1 MRVSARCHALLG
13 FAYVPPWSVNAGF
26 VYGDA
31 RTLIV
36 DTGPTALA
44 AATILG
50 YAEAVR
56 PGNALLAVDSERHLD
71 HVAGNAFLRARGID
85 VYGHPAVRRTE
96 AELAA
101 DVDEYCACVPDAER
115 RAAGE
120 GRIPFAGTAIANP
133 NLDLDREQE
142 IDLGGLSATVL
153 LVPGHTPANLAVWL
167 ASERV
172 LYTGDTIVSDYRPNL
187 ASGGPA
193 EWRDWLAALDRLE
206 ALSPAVVVPGHGR
219 VLRGA
224 VEITEQLARVRACL
238 KQALGDERP
247 AHR

>member
-1 MRVSARCHALLG
+1 MRLSEHCHALLG

-26 VYGDA
+26 VCGDE

-50 YAEAVR
+50 YAEAAR
-56 PGNALLAVDSERHLD
+56 PGNALLAIDSERHLD
-71 HVAGNAFLRARGID
+71 HVAGNAFLRAHGID
-85 VYGHPAVRRTE
+85 VYGHPTVRRTD

-101 DVDEYCACVPDAER
+101 DVEEYCLCVPDAAR
-115 RAAGE
+115 RAEGE
-120 GRIPFAGTAIANP
+120 GRIPFAGTRIVNP

-142 IDLGGLSATVL
+142 IDLGGLRASVL

-167 ASERV
+167 ASDRV

-193 EWRDWLAALDRLE
+193 EWRAWLAALDRLE
-206 ALSPAVVVPGHGR
+206 ALAPEVVVPGHGR
-219 VLRGA
+219 VLRGTA
-224 VEITEQLARVRACL
+224 EIAGQLARVRGCL
-238 KQALGDERP
+238 RQALGEG
-247 AHR
+247 